1 MESKQSFNHTAHAQ
15 FLYQGTDLKADGNDL
30 RTSPPQIALS
40 SLSTTMQPVEA
51 TQGAADQ
58 HRPLRKCSPAVQSFD
73 YGQASDHEL
82 LDIARASDELAF
94 EELSRRSQTSI
105 RNRVFRIVRNR
116 EDTEDV
122 MQETLI
128 KAYTHLNDFRGSCCF
143 STWLTRIAINTA
155 LMLLR
160 KKRSR
165 SALSS
170 CQLESEERTRGP
182 WEFPDPSHDP
192 EQIYTKCQV
201 LDLLA
206 RAVEALPTSDRT
218 TLELHHGR
226 ERSLRECADEV
237 GITVA
242 AAKSRL
248 LRARLRLRSDLE
260 RKRILRG
267 DLCTRSTSQ
276 SVVRG
281 SRVRKTDALPI

>member
-15 FLYQGTDLKADGNDL
+15 FLYHGADLKADGNEL
-30 RTSPPQIALS
+30 RTSSPQTVPS
-40 SLSTTMQPVEA
+40 SLSRTMQPAEA
-51 TQGAADQ
+51 TQDAADQ
-58 HRPLRKCSPAVQSFD
+58 HRPLRKYSTAVHSFN
-73 YGQASDHEL
+73 YRQASDQEL
-82 LDIARASDELAF
+82 LKFARAFDELAF
-94 EELSRRSQTSI
+94 EELTGRSQRSL

-122 MQETLI
+122 MQETLL

-165 SALSS
+165 SALFS
-170 CQLESEERTRGP
+170 CQLESEEQTRGA
-182 WEFPDPSHDP
+182 WESPDPSPDP
-192 EQIYTKCQV
+192 EQIYTRCQV

-206 RAVEALPTSDRT
+206 RAVQALSPSDRT
-218 TLELHHGR
+218 TIELHHGR
-226 ERSLRECADEV
+226 ERSLSECADEV

-242 AAKSRL
+242 AVKSRL
-248 LRARLRLRSDLE
+248 LRARLRLRSDLK
-260 RKRILRG
+260 RKRIFCG

-276 SVVRG
+276 SGLRG